1 MKIGI
6 VAKNKKNI
14 DRFTIFF
21 MVTTTLLLIIGIQ
34 NKITIVETFCGFRC
48 IARKAKAAIRRVAQ
62 AAAKLVTALFNKIK
76 KAFDVIINSVKVV
89 GEFIKRSFY
98 AIKLVIQGTDF
109 GLWASDAVENL
120 MKQFK
125 TLPSRLP
132 NYITAMMEI
141 WIKQAFE
148 SIKNMLKATL
158 IIPIKNILAGG
169 QTTTSNTTNL
179 ITSFPSRILEIILCP
194 IIHFIKNVVGIPIN
208 INSINNKCYGN
219 NSILGISG
227 NITKNISQELE
238 DFFKTFGNF

>member
-1 MKIGI
+1 
-6 VAKNKKNI
+6 
-14 DRFTIFF
+14 
-21 MVTTTLLLIIGIQ
+21 
-34 NKITIVETFCGFRC
+34 
-48 IARKAKAAIRRVAQ
+48 
-62 AAAKLVTALFNKIK
+62 
-76 KAFDVIINSVKVV
+76 
-89 GEFIKRSFY
+89 
-98 AIKLVIQGTDF
+98 
-109 GLWASDAVENL
+109 
-120 MKQFK
+120 
-125 TLPSRLP
+125 
-132 NYITAMMEI
+132 MMEI

-148 SIKNMLKATL
+148 SIKNMLEATL